1 MSVNVCNQAAIAAV
15 LFRFRSNYASLPRLF
30 RGCFSDLSDAPA
42 MMKEFPSWGY
52 ERDHHARFKSV
63 GICAT
68 VSLLAPDSEAPP
80 KEHFLCGYSVG
91 CLSTDI
97 INSESSKTPISLANP
112 PQSKT
117 CVNPPH
123 RQTHSRILHIVKPS
137 PESSTLSGTRR

>member
-97 INSESSKTPISLANP
+97 INSMLCDCGVAVAKVKIHKSL
-112 PQSKT
+112 
-117 CVNPPH
+117 
-123 RQTHSRILHIVKPS
+123 I
-137 PESSTLSGTRR
+137 